1 MNSHGITVGSWVKP
15 INDYRMQG
23 KVTGISNQNIYVQW
37 SPDAE
42 PRVHHAKDL
51 RMTEPAPIAVT
62 IPTPKMVVG
71 DRVATREAPGI
82 SIGKIAKVYVFS
94 EFPMI
99 EVKLNNGTNQLFKY
113 SDLIVFDERS
123 AEDHMTDDITHEE
136 AVELARHSMRPA
148 REPVREPRE
157 KIMYLTCQHGINT
170 ASTHS
175 LYPIRTP
182 FQSAVYYSPAAYQVL
197 PEEPVRQLI
206 QECKG
211 NLVIST
217 ALQNGTFKVLSRQ
230 MGGRHYLHV
239 PPMLIKI
246 EEADLHKPLFTALEG
261 VWRVVFTNNI
271 VTSITRLLNQREWLA
286 TAFDNNTDTVRTQ
299 SYILHTLEK
308 IVREQGDDPATVS
321 VGMLVCHDQ
330 TAYSGRIADLSR
342 NRSYANAAEEPVLL
356 PKEALFSSS
365 EQIIPTDQLSLTL
378 WSVPGFDPSTTSAWT
393 ALARQRIVGCGMNVL
408 AYYGII
414 EESEARCRVSA
425 LPIQGQSIF
434 SLYTMFHDIKIT
446 EPTKFVVVRVPLE
459 NSDEIFHELQQ
470 IPEDVVTFVKL
481 YADTIRKG
489 EDSHVGHTISFIKHK
504 GIVYLVDPQA
514 SGNVPIGSGAAL
526 RYYTRD
532 LYLDKNFIDMVFI
545 ERPIIVGNRTI
556 YSVDEFRGRVGALG
570 GRILSMNGLHWGG
583 KRTRRVRRKKNKKT
597 RVK

>member
-1 MNSHGITVGSWVKP
+1 MSNFHGITVGSWVKP
-15 INDYRMQG
+15 INDSRMQG
-23 KVTGISNQNIYVQW
+23 KVTGISNQYIYVQW
-37 SPDAE
+37 SPHAE

-51 RMTEPAPIAVT
+51 RMSEPYTPIAVT

-82 SIGKIAKVYVFS
+82 SIGQIVRFGGFGV
-94 EFPMI
+94 I
-99 EVKLNNGTNQLFKY
+99 EVKLHNGTIQLFKY
-113 SDLIVFDERS
+113 SDLIVLDERS
-123 AEDHMTDDITHEE
+123 EDHMTD
-136 AVELARHSMRPA
+136 
-148 REPVREPRE
+148 EPEQ
-157 KIMYLTCQHGINT
+157 KIMYLICQHGINT

-175 LYPIRTP
+175 LYPIRSP
-182 FQSAVYYSPAAYQVL
+182 FPSVVYYSPAAYQIL
-197 PEEPVRQLI
+197 PEETARRLI
-206 QECKG
+206 QECEG
-211 NLVIST
+211 DLITST
-217 ALQNGTFKVLSRQ
+217 ALQNGTFKAER
-230 MGGRHYLHV
+230 GDHYLHV
-239 PPMLIKI
+239 PPMLMKI

-261 VWRVVFTNNI
+261 VWRVVFTDNI
-271 VTSITRLLNQREWLA
+271 VTSIVKIQTQRQWLD
-286 TAFDNNTDTVRTQ
+286 TAFDGNTETVRTQ

-308 IVREQGDDPATVS
+308 IVKKQKDDPATVS

-330 TAYSGRIADLSR
+330 TAYSGRIADLSG
-342 NRSYANAAEEPVLL
+342 NPSYANAAEEPVLL
-356 PKEALFSSS
+356 PKEELFSSS
-365 EQIIPTDQLSLTL
+365 EQIIPTDQLSLAL

-425 LPIQGQSIF
+425 LPVQGQSIF
-434 SLYTMFHDIKIT
+434 SVYTMFHDIKIT

-489 EDSHVGHTISFIKHK
+489 EDSHVGHAISFIKHQ
-504 GIVYLVDPQA
+504 GVLYLVDPQA
-514 SGNVPIGSGAAL
+514 SGNVEIHSGTEL
-526 RYYTRD
+526 RQHTRY
-532 LYLDKNFIDMVFI
+532 LYHDKEFIDMVFI

-556 YSVDEFRGRVGALG
+556 YSVDEFRGRVGTLR

-583 KRTRRVRRKKNKKT
+583 KRTRSVRRKKNKKT